1 MKQSRLGLS
10 IAIIVLLVIA
20 GLAIFPFY
28 WMFVTA
34 TTSTSGLYAEDAQLF
49 PNFGDLTAFTGAFTD
64 TPMMQWLGNSLIV
77 ATGTM
82 VLAVGLAL
90 PTAYSLSRFTF
101 KGKAVVGIGLFLTQ
115 MLPEAVLV
123 VPLFSIFAA
132 LGLINSLFGLILV
145 NAAFAMPVV
154 TLVLKGAIDSVPVD
168 IDEATRVDGASRF
181 GVLTRMVIP
190 IIAPS
195 LAATS
200 VIAFFHGWNE
210 YIFALTFTTQDAL
223 HTASVGLAGFIGELT
238 TPTQQVMAVAI
249 VYTLPAVA
257 LYLLL
262 QRFIVSGIAAGSVKG

>member
-1 MKQSRLGLS
+1 
-10 IAIIVLLVIA
+10 
-20 GLAIFPFY
+20 
-28 WMFVTA
+28 
-34 TTSTSGLYAEDAQLF
+34 
-49 PNFGDLTAFTGAFTD
+49 
-64 TPMMQWLGNSLIV
+64 
-77 ATGTM
+77 
-82 VLAVGLAL
+82 
-90 PTAYSLSRFTF
+90 
-101 KGKAVVGIGLFLTQ
+101 
-115 MLPEAVLV
+115 V

-145 NAAFAMPVV
+145 NAAFVMPVV
-154 TLVLKGAIDSVPVD
+154 TLVLMGAIDGVPTE
-168 IDEATRVDGASRF
+168 IDEAARVDGATRV

-195 LAATS
+195 LAAVA

-210 YIFALTFTTQDAL
+210 YIFALTFTTQDSL

-238 TPTQQVMAVAI
+238 TPTQQVMSVAI

>member
-10 IAIIVLLVIA
+10 IAIILLLIVA
-20 GLAIFPFY
+20 GLAVFPFY

-34 TTSTSGLYAEDAQLF
+34 TTPTSNFYEQNAQLF
-49 PNFGDLTAFTGAFTD
+49 PNFADLSNIMGAFTD
-64 TPMMQWLGNSLIV
+64 TPMLLWLGNSAIV

-82 VLAVGLAL
+82 VLAVAFGL
-90 PTAYSLSRFTF
+90 PTAYALSRFSF
-101 KGKAVVGIGLFLTQ
+101 RGKSAVGLGLFLTQ

-123 VPLFSIFAA
+123 VPLFAIFAG

-145 NAAFAMPVV
+145 NAAFVTPVV
-154 TLVLKGAIDSVPVD
+154 TLVLKGAIDGVPVD
-168 IDEATRVDGASRF
+168 IDEAARVDGATRF
-181 GVLTRMVIP
+181 GVLTRIVIP
-190 IIAPS
+190 IVAPS
-195 LAATS
+195 LAATA

-210 YIFALTFTTQDAL
+210 YIFALTFTTQDSL

-262 QRFIVSGIAAGSVKG
+262 QRFIVTGIAAGSVKG

>member
-10 IAIIVLLVIA
+10 IAIILLLIVA
-20 GLAIFPFY
+20 GLAVFPFY

-34 TTSTSGLYAEDAQLF
+34 TTPTSNFYEQNAQLF
-49 PNFGDLTAFTGAFTD
+49 PNFADLSNIMGAFID
-64 TPMMQWLGNSLIV
+64 TPMLLWLGNSAIV

-82 VLAVGLAL
+82 VLAVAFGL
-90 PTAYSLSRFTF
+90 PTAYALSRFSF
-101 KGKAVVGIGLFLTQ
+101 RGKSAVGLGLFLTQ

-123 VPLFSIFAA
+123 VPLFAIFAG

-145 NAAFAMPVV
+145 NAAFVTPVV
-154 TLVLKGAIDSVPVD
+154 TLVLKGAIDGVPVD
-168 IDEATRVDGASRF
+168 IDEAARVDGATRF
-181 GVLTRMVIP
+181 GVLTRIVIP
-190 IIAPS
+190 IVAPS
-195 LAATS
+195 LAATA

-210 YIFALTFTTQDAL
+210 YIFALTFTTQDSL

-262 QRFIVSGIAAGSVKG
+262 QRFIVTGIAAGSVKG

>member
-10 IAIIVLLVIA
+10 IAIILLLVVA
-20 GLAIFPFY
+20 GLAVFPFY

-34 TTSTSGLYAEDAQLF
+34 TTPTSNFYEPNAQLF
-49 PNFGDLTAFTGAFTD
+49 PNFGDLSNIMGAFTD
-64 TPMMQWLGNSLIV
+64 TPMLLWLGNSAIV

-82 VLAVGLAL
+82 VLAVAFGL
-90 PTAYSLSRFTF
+90 PTAYALSRFSF
-101 KGKAVVGIGLFLTQ
+101 RGKSAVGLGLFLTQ

-123 VPLFSIFAA
+123 VPLFAIFAG

-145 NAAFAMPVV
+145 NAAFVTPVV
-154 TLVLKGAIDSVPVD
+154 TLVLKGAIDGVPVD
-168 IDEATRVDGASRF
+168 IDEAARVDGATRF
-181 GVLTRMVIP
+181 GVLTRIVIP
-190 IIAPS
+190 IVAPS
-195 LAATS
+195 LAATA

-210 YIFALTFTTQDAL
+210 YIFALTFTTQDSL

-262 QRFIVSGIAAGSVKG
+262 QRFIVTGIAAGSVKG

>member
-1 MKQSRLGLS
+1 MKQSRLGLT
-10 IAIIVLLVIA
+10 IAVIVLLVIA
-20 GLAIFPFY
+20 GLAVFPFY

-34 TTSTSGLYAEDAQLF
+34 TTPTSNFYDENAQLF
-49 PNFGDLTAFTGAFTD
+49 PNLANLGNFFGAFTD
-64 TPMMQWLGNSLIV
+64 TPMLSWLGNSAIV

-82 VLAVGLAL
+82 VLAVSFGV
-90 PTAYSLSRFTF
+90 PTAYALSRFSF
-101 KGKAVVGIGLFLTQ
+101 RGKAIVGLSLFLTQ

-145 NAAFAMPVV
+145 NAAFVMPVV
-154 TLVLKGAIDSVPVD
+154 TLVLMGAIDGVPTE
-168 IDEATRVDGASRF
+168 IDEAARVDGATRI

-195 LAATS
+195 LAAVA

-210 YIFALTFTTQDAL
+210 YIFALTFTTEDSL

-238 TPTQQVMAVAI
+238 TPTQQVMSVAI

>member
-1 MKQSRLGLS
+1 MRTNRLGLS
-10 IAIIVLLVIA
+10 IVIIILLVVA

-28 WMFVTA
+28 WMLVTA
-34 TTSTSGLYAEDAQLF
+34 TTPTSNFYEENAQLF
-49 PNFGDLTAFTGAFTD
+49 PNFGDLSNIIGAFTD
-64 TPMMQWLGNSLIV
+64 TPMLHWLGNSAIV

-82 VLAVGLAL
+82 VLAVGFGL
-90 PTAYSLSRFTF
+90 PTAYAISRFSF
-101 KGKAVVGIGLFLTQ
+101 KGKALISLSLFLTQ

-132 LGLINSLFGLILV
+132 LGLINSFIGLILV
-145 NAAFAMPVV
+145 NAAFVMPVV
-154 TLVLKGAIDSVPVD
+154 TLVLVGAISGVPVE
-168 IDEATRVDGASRF
+168 IDEAARVDGASRM
-181 GVLTRMVIP
+181 GILLRLIVP
-190 IIAPS
+190 IVAPS
-195 LAATS
+195 LAAVS

-210 YIFALTFTTQDAL
+210 YIFALTFTTQDAM

-262 QRFIVSGIAAGSVKG
+262 QRFIVTGIAAGSVKG

>member
-1 MKQSRLGLS
+1 MRTNRLGLS
-10 IAIIVLLVIA
+10 IVIIILLVVA

-28 WMFVTA
+28 WMLVTA
-34 TTSTSGLYAEDAQLF
+34 TTPTSNFYEENAQLF
-49 PNFGDLTAFTGAFTD
+49 PNFGDLSNIIGAFTD
-64 TPMMQWLGNSLIV
+64 TPMLHWLGNSAIV

-82 VLAVGLAL
+82 VLAVGFGL
-90 PTAYSLSRFTF
+90 PTAYAISRFSF
-101 KGKAVVGIGLFLTQ
+101 KGKALISLSLFLTQ

-132 LGLINSLFGLILV
+132 LGLINSFIGLILV
-145 NAAFAMPVV
+145 NAAFVMPVV
-154 TLVLKGAIDSVPVD
+154 TLVLVGAISGVPVE
-168 IDEATRVDGASRF
+168 IDEAARVDGASRL
-181 GVLTRMVIP
+181 GILLRLIVP
-190 IIAPS
+190 IVAPS
-195 LAATS
+195 LAAVS

-210 YIFALTFTTQDAL
+210 YIFALTFTTQDAM

-262 QRFIVSGIAAGSVKG
+262 QRFIVTGIAAGSVKG